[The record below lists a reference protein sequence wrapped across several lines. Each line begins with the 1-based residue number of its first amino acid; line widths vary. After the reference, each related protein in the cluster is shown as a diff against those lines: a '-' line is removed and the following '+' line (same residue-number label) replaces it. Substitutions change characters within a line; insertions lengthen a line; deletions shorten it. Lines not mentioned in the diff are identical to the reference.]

1 MLFCT
6 FQSLDYSNKPV
17 LVGDEIIPH
26 GIFKND
32 VSKGV
37 VWCMPITKNYK
48 DSIVNAWMSCPNFAQ
63 VFIMFDSDDYHKIDK
78 IKWYQDLAKK
88 EQGDFWNYIDDNVE
102 DNYAEYVVPYSEISD
117 LSNIRFLVFP
127 IGIGVA
133 EERSLKT
140 FPSFGSFLEKESK
153 YLFDVSMK
161 KYSMYI
167 PLDLTAEDMDEEE
180 ILYYQHLSQTVLFR
194 VFSFSYFPLLFIG
207 LINRFLVED
216 KKDYVKYIGGWDL
229 YVDCFFDKFMDLQ
242 DSYAAW
248 TYKKDLDK
256 EGFDEYR
263 NKFMFI
269 LHYDSEIIKA
279 RIQGLG
285 RNESCP
291 CGSGKKFKKCCGKGF
306 C

>member
-117 LSNIRFLVFP
+117 LSNIRFLVF
-127 IGIGVA
+127 IVISLCLFFIMIRKLLRQGFKVLAEMSLVHVVA
-133 EERSLKT
+133 VRNLKN
-140 FPSFGSFLEKESK
+140 
-153 YLFDVSMK
+153 V
-161 KYSMYI
+161 
-167 PLDLTAEDMDEEE
+167 
-180 ILYYQHLSQTVLFR
+180 V
-194 VFSFSYFPLLFIG
+194 V
-207 LINRFLVED
+207 
-216 KKDYVKYIGGWDL
+216 
-229 YVDCFFDKFMDLQ
+229 
-242 DSYAAW
+242 
-248 TYKKDLDK
+248 
-256 EGFDEYR
+256 
-263 NKFMFI
+263 
-269 LHYDSEIIKA
+269 
-279 RIQGLG
+279 
-285 RNESCP
+285 
-291 CGSGKKFKKCCGKGF
+291 KGF
-306 C
+306 VDS